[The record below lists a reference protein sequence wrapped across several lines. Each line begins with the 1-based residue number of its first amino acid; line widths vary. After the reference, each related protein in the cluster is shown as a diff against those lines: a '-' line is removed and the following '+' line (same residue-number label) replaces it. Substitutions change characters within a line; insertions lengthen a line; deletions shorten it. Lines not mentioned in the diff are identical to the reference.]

1 MTSSSSF
8 DPALLKQLNGRSFFR
23 PDLTRAT
30 AEAHLR
36 ALPVG
41 AFVVRPSSSSVATN
55 AVALS
60 FVQQEGVVGHN
71 TIVCVHDPHRVPSV
85 AFRLE
90 NDAQQF
96 STLKALLKSLPLRF
110 VRREHRAGLVAV
122 SGSDD
127 DDDDDDDEQPDSA
140 PAAPPRRESN
150 LLRANLLATRQA
162 LVDEQVMRLLRL
174 MPAQQSQ
181 QAALQQFGDCD
192 FGGSSRAALDE
203 LAQQTRGPVIVKL
216 FFDVVAPSSSFLTL
230 GISKTAT
237 ARQVLQLVAN
247 KRLFPF
253 LHRAV
258 QLCVVVD
265 ADTVKPMGDLDRPA
279 GFAALWAAKKLAPSS
294 RAFVVRLKS
303 SVASKQVVDETAA
316 KIYGFVPR
324 ARKQTADAAA
334 PGAAAGDGVELTDV
348 NQAFFFELPPT
359 SGGGEAFGV
368 ELDESDSSAD
378 FLSGFEGLLKDFDEL

>member
-1 MTSSSSF
+1 MSSSSF
-8 DPALLKQLNGRSFFR
+8 DAALLKQLNGRSFFR

-85 AFRLE
+85 AFRLD
-90 NDAQQF
+90 NGSQQF
-96 STLKALLKSLPLRF
+96 STLKALLRSLPLRF
-110 VRREHRAGLVAV
+110 VRREHRAGVDAV
-122 SGSDD
+122 GGSDD
-127 DDDDDDDEQPDSA
+127 DDDDDGDEQPDSA

-150 LLRANLLATRQA
+150 LLRGNLLATRQA
-162 LVDEQVMRLLRL
+162 LVDEQVSRLLRL

-181 QAALQQFGDCD
+181 QAALQKFDACD

-203 LAQQTRGPVIVKL
+203 LAQQTRGPVNVKL

-265 ADTVKPMGDLDRPA
+265 ADTVKPMSDLDRPA
-279 GFAALWAAKKLAPSS
+279 GFATLWAAKKLPPSA
-294 RAFVVRLKS
+294 RAFVVRLKTS
-303 SVASKQVVDETAA
+303 TAPTQVVDEAAA

-324 ARKQTADAAA
+324 ARKQAGEAAA
-334 PGAAAGDGVELTDV
+334 PAAAAGDGVELTDV

-359 SGGGEAFGV
+359 SGGSEAFGV
-368 ELDESDSSAD
+368 ELDEAESGAE